1 MFAVLYDLWIK
12 EMCEAVCDQ
21 MFDLYVQMFL
31 KIKIYDYMNR
41 LLFVKEGYVNLHE
54 DMVA

>member
-1 MFAVLYDLWIK
+1 MNK
-12 EMCEAVCDQ
+12 GKMCDQ
-21 MFDLYVQMFL
+21 MFYLYVQMFL